1 LFTGKIV
8 MVNYAWEK
16 YCRLVGRENRD
27 VTTLGKKL

>member
-1 LFTGKIV
+1 

-27 VTTLGKKL
+27 VTTLGKNIVA